1 MTGGSIGKI
10 FHIGKDALMAI
21 AIVGVLLIMIVP
33 MSPFMMDVML
43 TLSITLALMIL
54 MTSMSVMQPL
64 EFSVFPTILL
74 FSTMFRLALNVAT
87 TRLILLHGSEGDLAA
102 GKVIRAF
109 GEFVVGGNYVVGF
122 IVFII
127 LIIINFVVITK
138 GAGRISEVAARF
150 TLDAMPG
157 KQLAIDADLNA
168 GIITEAEARQ
178 RRSRIESEAD
188 FYGAMDG
195 ASKFVRGDAV
205 AGLLITIINV
215 LGGFII
221 GVAQQNMSLTD
232 ALKVYTLLTVGDG
245 LVTQIPAL
253 IVSTAAGVIV
263 TKVAK
268 EDSLSDSLTHQLLKR
283 WKPLILVAC
292 ILMLMGF
299 MPGLPS
305 IPFMI
310 MAVIAGTHA
319 LRVRKRELQREMQA
333 AENAAPGQAQV
344 EERKE
349 KNEVT
354 LAPIDILRL
363 EVGYDLIQLVDQR
376 VGGTFPSRIIAIRN
390 QFAQE
395 FGVIIPPVH
404 ICDNLRLRSG
414 EYRILL
420 KGANVGGGDLLP
432 HHCLAMSPGMTTR
445 KLDGVETHEP
455 AFGLP
460 ALWISEEKREEAI
473 VAGYTVVDLGSVMA
487 THLTEIVRR
496 NLHEIFNRQD
506 LVRMIDQFK
515 EQYPKVVSDLIP
527 ELLPFGTVLKVLQNL
542 LKEQISVRDL
552 LTIFETLAD
561 LAPHTKD
568 IDVLTEQV
576 RVALGRTIT
585 QQFMHHDGTIGA
597 ICLEKGL
604 EERLVGSI
612 HSQQSGGQMII
623 EPGTARSIIEGIG
636 QTMEHN
642 AQAMQQPVLLTT
654 QMLRPHLRRLL
665 ERFLPNLP
673 VLSHSEVAGNAQ
685 VRMLGMIGA

>member
-221 GVAQQNMSLTD
+221 GVAQQKMSLTD

-268 EDSLSDSLTHQLLKR
+268 EDSLSDSLTRQLLAR

-333 AENAAPGQAQV
+333 VENAAPGQAQV